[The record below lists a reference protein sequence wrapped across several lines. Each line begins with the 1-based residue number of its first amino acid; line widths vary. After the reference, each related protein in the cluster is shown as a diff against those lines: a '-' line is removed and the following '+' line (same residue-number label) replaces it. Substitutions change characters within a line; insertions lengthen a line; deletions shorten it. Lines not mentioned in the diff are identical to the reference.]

1 MIDMFKVTPKKRT
14 VLIKGKKGVI
24 YSNPNNFS
32 KFLFWLG
39 NVSLVVAFGF
49 FVYLYYPLAN
59 SLYNYHSGFRPE
71 KTVEKKFEDVENS
84 REIASNFRLIV
95 EKIGA
100 DVEVVSNVSIFDKKI
115 YREVLKNNQIAHA
128 QGTYLPGSGKGTSS
142 FLFAHSSS
150 EGIDVVR
157 NNTIFYLLGEL
168 DDGDEFVVEY
178 NGKIYAY
185 KVFDKKVVGANE
197 VSYLTYS
204 DPNKEVMIL
213 QTCWPIGTDWRRL
226 LVLGELK

>member
-142 FLFAHSSS
+142 FSFAHSSS

-168 DDGDEFVVEY
+168 DDDDEFVVEY
-178 NGKIYAY
+178 NGIKYAY

>member
-1 MIDMFKVTPKKRT
+1 MIDLFKVTPKKRT

-39 NVSLVVAFGF
+39 NVSLMVAFGF

-59 SLYNYHSGFRPE
+59 SLYSYYSGFKPD
-71 KTVEKKFEDVENS
+71 KKSEEVGNS
-84 REIASNFRLIV
+84 TEIPNNFRLIV

-100 DVEVVSNVSIFDKKI
+100 DVEVVSNVSIFDKNI

-168 DDGDEFVVEY
+168 NDNDEFVVEY
-178 NGKIYAY
+178 NGNKYLY

-204 DPNKEVMIL
+204 DPNKEVVIL